1 MLLEPPVNV
10 VACVKFKSFWRFF
23 FFLLPFSDQIT
34 EPQQARTYSH
44 HSQQA
49 LSNPC
54 CSFACIVRG
63 GLFTQSYTFSLLQ
76 LHTHTV
82 VNPQLPIFP
91 ATHRVGVEEKK
102 RTNTARARVI
112 LFPRATPNS
121 PACYCVWESLSV
133 CERCSCQDLVLLVW
147 VCACVLFTP
156 EPFFH
161 LNRVFFFSHSLDFR
175 FFTFN
180 FFFSS
185 CVFSASISNLTSW
198 PNSMAYC
205 GLFERTSRNRNA
217 PVFLKL
223 LKKKPKL

>member
-23 FFLLPFSDQIT
+23 FCFLFPT
-34 EPQQARTYSH
+34 ELQN
-44 HSQQA
+44 
-49 LSNPC
+49 LSKRAHIHTTLSRRWVILAAPSPVSC
-54 CSFACIVRG
+54 GG